1 MVLRSNGMAVPE
13 ESEIALVGMEHDEA
27 PVDLKA
33 VRTAIGAALQALYS
47 EILREEFADR
57 IAELVRQLD
66 QRLKRLDQHEDTD
79 GT

>member
-1 MVLRSNGMAVPE
+1 MAARE
-13 ESEIALVGMEHDEA
+13 ESEIVLAGMEHDEA

-33 VRTAIGAALQALYS
+33 VRTGIGAALQALYS
-47 EILREEFADR
+47 EILREELADR

-66 QRLKRLDQHEDTD
+66 QRLKQLDQHKDTD

>member
-1 MVLRSNGMAVPE
+1 MASRE
-13 ESEIALVGMEHDEA
+13 ESEIALAGMEHDEA

-33 VRTAIGAALQALYS
+33 VRAGIGAALQALHS
-47 EILREEFADR
+47 EILREELADR

-66 QRLKRLDQHEDTD
+66 QRLKQLDQHKDTD